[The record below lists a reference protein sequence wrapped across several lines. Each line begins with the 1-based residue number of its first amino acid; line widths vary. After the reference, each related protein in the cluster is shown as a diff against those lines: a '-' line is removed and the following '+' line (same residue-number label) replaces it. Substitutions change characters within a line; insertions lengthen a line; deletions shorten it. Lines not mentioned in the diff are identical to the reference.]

1 MEKETPRLD
10 MQVLRTG
17 QAVSYGSTALKSL
30 QNINIPKL
38 DLLVREAIQNSTDA
52 SLGHDGK
59 MCIVNFQT
67 GTFRPADFNALLGKE
82 AAAALSDRFPRESA
96 QLLEIRDT
104 KTSGLTGPVHAADLD
119 DHDHGNYYK
128 LVFDTG
134 KQQKKDKGGGNW
146 GFGKSVYYL
155 AGIGLVIFYT
165 RIQTEAGY
173 EERLIVSLIENEE
186 CVDAQ
191 DEKAVILR
199 NIKSYAGRAWWGE
212 GVPDGRGGFKE
223 MLPVSDPERISPIL
237 AVLNV
242 NPFGEKET
250 GTAVIIPYVDA
261 QGLLAH
267 IIPADDESQ
276 GQGETDE
283 RDVFRGDFLSS
294 LSDYLRLSIQR
305 WYAPKIHNRRLENLG
320 VAGENKWLRVSVN
333 HEAISRNL
341 GRLQTGCEML
351 PFFELVQELY
361 TSALEQNYGQAYQS
375 ESFPMIKTE
384 TISVQNYFQQGKQTV
399 VGCLAM
405 AKVSRHKLGK
415 LAPYLYI
422 GNFTEGR
429 GASGPILMYAREPG
443 MVIDYEFM
451 TRMAM
456 DASEDGVQESYVF
469 AFFVPRTEEAIRQ
482 DFEIAEYAGMRLGT
496 YLRNCESSD
505 HMSWKDPSGMDIVAR
520 IRRSCRA
527 HMKKIL
533 GAATERPGGTASK
546 LAGSL
551 GRKLLPKK
559 GYGIRKQRRGGSGGA
574 GGNGRSLGK
583 ARFYCTL
590 SGARGDEAL
599 LDFTLELRQGKTKAL
614 LSLMIDSEAGSMS
627 AADWQ
632 KDVGLDFPVT
642 ISSCHIASV
651 SAADFEQVHDAGV
664 DCTAEVSSVTI
675 GCLDMELRA
684 EEGCNSLT
692 QLEVKTHD
700 IHQPKI
706 TGQLRLHCRDRRYR
720 FAFSVV

>member
-1 MEKETPRLD
+1 MGKETPQLD

-17 QAVSYGSTALKSL
+17 QAVSYGSVALKSL

-52 SLGHDGK
+52 SLGNEGK

-67 GTFRPADFNALLGKE
+67 GTFRTANFNALLGKD
-82 AAAALSDRFPRESA
+82 AATVLSDRFPRESA

-155 AGIGLVIFYT
+155 VGIGLVIFYT
-165 RIQTEAGY
+165 RIHTEAGY

-186 CVDAQ
+186 CVNPKN
-191 DEKAVILR
+191 EKAAILR

-212 GVPDGRGGFKE
+212 GVPDGQGGFKE
-223 MLPVSDPERISPIL
+223 MLPVSDPERISSIL

-242 NPFGEKET
+242 RPFGEKET

-283 RDVFRGDFLSS
+283 RGVFRGDFLSS

-305 WYAPKIHNRRLENLG
+305 WYAPKLHNRELEGLG
-320 VAGENKWLRVSVN
+320 APGENKWLRVSVD
-333 HEAISRNL
+333 HVPVIRNT
-341 GRLQTGCEML
+341 GGLQTGYEML
-351 PFFELVQELY
+351 PFFELVQDLY
-361 TSALEQNYGQAYQS
+361 TSALERTCGKEYQS
-375 ESFPMIKTE
+375 KAFPMIETK
-384 TISVQNYFQQGKQTV
+384 TISVQKYFRQGKQTV

-405 AKVSRHKLGK
+405 ARVPRQKLGK

-429 GASGPILMYAREPG
+429 EASGPILMYAREPG

-451 TRMAM
+451 TQMVM
-456 DASEDGVQESYVF
+456 DAPEDGGRASYAF
-469 AFFVPRTEEAIRQ
+469 AFFVPQVEETIRR
-482 DFEIAEYAGMRLGT
+482 DFEIADFAGVRLGT

-520 IRRSCRA
+520 IRRSCRT

-551 GRKLLPKK
+551 GRKLLPRK
-559 GYGIRKQRRGGSGGA
+559 GYGVRKHQRGGSGGA
-574 GGNGRSLGK
+574 RGTRRSLSK
-583 ARFYCTL
+583 ARLYCAV
-590 SGARGDEAL
+590 SGAWGDEAL
-599 LDFTLELRQGKTKAL
+599 LDFTLELRKGKMKAL
-614 LSLMIDSEAGSMS
+614 LSLMIESEAGSMS
-627 AADWQ
+627 AEDWQ
-632 KDVGLDFPVT
+632 KDVGMDFPVT

-651 SAADFEQVHDAGV
+651 SAADSEQVHDAGW
-664 DCTAEVSSVTI
+664 DCTAEVPSVAGDI
-675 GCLDMELRA
+675 LEVQLRA

-692 QLEVKTHD
+692 QLEVKTQD

-706 TGQLRLHCRDRRYR
+706 TGQLRLRCRDRRYR